1 MMQPFY
7 QPRGEDLQISVL
19 TREFTFPTHLHAHVE
34 LAHAFSGPLAMWIDG
49 QTWALEPGDTAI
61 AFAHCAH
68 AYLGGGEGLMLI
80 FPPEISLDFG
90 RALQTARCAQP
101 VLRARDA
108 HSDIP
113 AMMRA
118 TLVEIQGEGARSK
131 AALRAYIQVILAR
144 LLPALDM
151 EKESAEAQS
160 GLLYDTMR
168 YLGEHFDQPLSL
180 DALSRALG
188 ASKYHLSHLF
198 SERLGMNFRSY
209 LNALRVERAR
219 LLLTGTAAPITQICY
234 ECGFENQRTF
244 NRAFLAACGT
254 TPTRYRETGGR

>member
-1 MMQPFY
+1 
-7 QPRGEDLQISVL
+7 
-19 TREFTFPTHLHAHVE
+19 
-34 LAHAFSGPLAMWIDG
+34 
-49 QTWALEPGDTAI
+49 
-61 AFAHCAH
+61 
-68 AYLGGGEGLMLI
+68 
-80 FPPEISLDFG
+80 
-90 RALQTARCAQP
+90 
-101 VLRARDA
+101 
-108 HSDIP
+108 
-113 AMMRA
+113 
-118 TLVEIQGEGARSK
+118 
-131 AALRAYIQVILAR
+131 
-144 LLPALDM
+144 
-151 EKESAEAQS
+151 
-160 GLLYDTMR
+160 MR

>member
-1 MMQPFY
+1 
-7 QPRGEDLQISVL
+7 
-19 TREFTFPTHLHAHVE
+19 
-34 LAHAFSGPLAMWIDG
+34 
-49 QTWALEPGDTAI
+49 
-61 AFAHCAH
+61 
-68 AYLGGGEGLMLI
+68 
-80 FPPEISLDFG
+80 
-90 RALQTARCAQP
+90 
-101 VLRARDA
+101 
-108 HSDIP
+108 
-113 AMMRA
+113 MMRA

-151 EKESAEAQS
+151 EKESTEAQS

>member
-1 MMQPFY
+1 M
-7 QPRGEDLQISVL
+7 G
-19 TREFTFPTHLHAHVE
+19 
-34 LAHAFSGPLAMWIDG
+34 
-49 QTWALEPGDTAI
+49 
-61 AFAHCAH
+61 FAAP
-68 AYLGGGEGLMLI
+68 A
-80 FPPEISLDFG
+80 SADFG

-118 TLVEIQGEGARSK
+118 TLAEIQGEGARSK